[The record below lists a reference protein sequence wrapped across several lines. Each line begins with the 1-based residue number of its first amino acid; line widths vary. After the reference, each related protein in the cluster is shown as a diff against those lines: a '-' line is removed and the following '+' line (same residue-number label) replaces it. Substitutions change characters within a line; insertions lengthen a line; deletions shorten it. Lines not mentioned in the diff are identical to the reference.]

1 MNSQQNEGVED
12 RLIVPFENLA
22 AKHMMNIANLK
33 GAIDVAL
40 DGDFGENIVSFNGEF
55 SADEINATE
64 ILDDLLNLAARQ

>member
-1 MNSQQNEGVED
+1 
-12 RLIVPFENLA
+12 
-22 AKHMMNIANLK
+22 MMNIANLK

-40 DGDFGENIVSFNGEF
+40 DGDFGEDIVSFNGEF